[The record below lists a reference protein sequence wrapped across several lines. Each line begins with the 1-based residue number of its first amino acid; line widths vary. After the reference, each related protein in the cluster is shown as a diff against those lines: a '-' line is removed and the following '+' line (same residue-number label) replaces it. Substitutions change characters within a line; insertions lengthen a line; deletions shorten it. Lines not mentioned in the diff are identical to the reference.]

1 MSRSYVKMECLAEA
15 VFRRKAA
22 GETNREIGE
31 HFGLSKKQIEEL
43 VKRQNRKKRL
53 IENGYTPRPK
63 GRPRKDAADEGVRQ
77 QNELAQ
83 LRMQVEL
90 LRNFLS
96 EVGRG

>member
-1 MSRSYVKMECLAEA
+1 MSRSYVKMECLAEE

-53 IENGYTPRPK
+53 IENGYTPRQ
-63 GRPRKDAADEGVRQ
+63 KDV
-77 QNELAQ
+77 LA
-83 LRMQVEL
+83 RMQQMKVFV
-90 LRNFLS
+90 NKKN
-96 EVGRG
+96 

>member
-1 MSRSYVKMECLAEA
+1 MSRSYVKMECLAEE

-53 IENGYTPRPK
+53 IENEYTPRQ
-63 GRPRKDAADEGVRQ
+63 KDV
-77 QNELAQ
+77 LA
-83 LRMQVEL
+83 RMKQMKVFV
-90 LRNFLS
+90 NKKN
-96 EVGRG
+96 

>member
-1 MSRSYVKMECLAEA
+1 MSRSYVKMECLAEE

-53 IENGYTPRPK
+53 IENEYTPRQ
-63 GRPRKDAADEGVRQ
+63 KDV
-77 QNELAQ
+77 LA
-83 LRMQVEL
+83 RMQQMKVFV
-90 LRNFLS
+90 NKKN
-96 EVGRG
+96 

>member
-1 MSRSYVKMECLAEA
+1 MSRSYVKMECLAEE

-53 IENGYTPRPK
+53 IENRYTPRQ
-63 GRPRKDAADEGVRQ
+63 KDV
-77 QNELAQ
+77 LA
-83 LRMQVEL
+83 RMQQMKVFV
-90 LRNFLS
+90 NKKN
-96 EVGRG
+96 